1 MRNIFNSIKAITV
14 AIALALTSQMTI
26 AQAPQPELSA
36 EYDWI
41 KLNSS
46 EWLKG
51 EVIAMYDD
59 KLEFDSDVLGVLNID
74 FGDIERIV
82 ARENQTL
89 RLSDGRVVRG
99 SVEYNN
105 GTMTLN
111 NNGNVEELKQDDI
124 LSLSPARDSE
134 LSNWDGNISIGWDSR
149 DGNTI
154 QENRT
159 VNAKLRR
166 RTASNRF
173 EATYLSNYSEST
185 DTDTDITTKTADS
198 IRVNAFFDHYL
209 SRRWF
214 VRIPEYEYF
223 KDEFQNID
231 ARHTYG
237 VKLGYTAVD
246 TSNVM
251 LEFAAGPS
259 YQTTTFTAV
268 QPGENR
274 EEESGVI
281 SLSSRFEWEII
292 NNLDYHLYYHYDDVN
307 EESGDG
313 LHHIETGF
321 ETEPL
326 NNFTAALT
334 YYIDRTE
341 APQPLADGTLPK
353 DEDTRLVLSLGY
365 KF

>member
-1 MRNIFNSIKAITV
+1 VRNILDCIKMMMAVLVLTISSQ
-14 AIALALTSQMTI
+14 AALAQS
-26 AQAPQPELSA
+26 PQPELS
-36 EYDWI
+36 EDYDWI
-41 KLNSS
+41 QLNSN

-59 KLEFDSDVLGVLNID
+59 TLEFDSDVLGVLNID

-82 ARENQTL
+82 VRSDQTL
-89 RLSDGRVVRG
+89 RLTDGRVVRG
-99 SVEYNN
+99 SVEYSN
-105 GTMTLN
+105 GTLTLDD
-111 NNGNVEELKQDDI
+111 NGKVEKLAQDDI

-134 LSNWDGNISIGWDSR
+134 LSNWDGKISIGWDSR

-185 DTDTDITTKTADS
+185 DTDTDVTTKTADS
-198 IRVNAFFDHYL
+198 VRVNAFFDHYL

-246 TSNVM
+246 TSSVM

-268 QPGENR
+268 QQGESR
-274 EEESGVI
+274 EEESSVI
-281 SLSSRFEWEII
+281 SLSSRFEWEIV